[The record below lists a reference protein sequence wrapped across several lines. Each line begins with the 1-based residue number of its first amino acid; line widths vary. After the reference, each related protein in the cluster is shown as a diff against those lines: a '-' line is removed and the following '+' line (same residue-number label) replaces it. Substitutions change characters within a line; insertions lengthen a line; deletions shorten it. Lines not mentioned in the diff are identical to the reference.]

1 MGNPTYGSYTLPG
14 AIQTITDDVAAELS
28 TWKPSGKSGQGSS
41 ASLLAPKRV
50 SIQSVVS
57 YGSVALR
64 DAGWEAIKAGL
75 AVGPLRSLV
84 AYDTL
89 SPARYY
95 EARVEQLTR
104 SLNPQFPFRLVY
116 DVSFFVPSGVAL
128 ATNATAPSL
137 TSSGG
142 TVGAPA
148 GTEPALPLFG
158 ISMSTAGEVIL
169 TNVTTNE
176 SITLVTAAT
185 GEVYL
190 DSSAETITR
199 SGSDVSSE
207 WTAGQFLTLAPGV
220 ANTITVAAGGSA
232 VVSGLTL
239 SYRAR
244 WR

>member
-1 MGNPTYGSYTLPG
+1 MANPTYGSYTLPG
-14 AIQTITDDVAAELS
+14 KIQTISEAVAAELS
-28 TWKPSGKSGQGSS
+28 TWKPSGKGGQGSEE
-41 ASLLAPKRV
+41 SLLAPKR
-50 SIQSVVS
+50 ITIAAIAN

-75 AVGPLRSLV
+75 AVGPLRALI

-89 SPARYY
+89 SPARYH
-95 EARVEQLTR
+95 EARVEQLVPT
-104 SLNPQFPFRLVY
+104 LNPQFPFALRY
-116 DVSFFVPSGVAL
+116 EATFFVPSGVAL
-128 ATNATAPSL
+128 ASTATAPTL

-142 TVGAPA
+142 TVSAPA
-148 GTEPALPLFG
+148 GTESALPLFG

-169 TNVTTNE
+169 TNSTTNE
-176 SITLVTAAT
+176 SITLVTTAT
-185 GEVYL
+185 GTVYL

-207 WTAGQFLTLAPGV
+207 WSAGQFLTLAPGV